1 MKPKFRIKT
10 IEDIALQFIKHNEP
24 RKENNI
30 IGSNKTLIDCKFVIK
45 KYNNSK
51 NSESSLSQSFERLV
65 PIDDKENK
73 ENISLNG
80 NNKIKKLMEF
90 YKLPPKELGDE
101 EECTFHTDIG
111 NDSLWEVNSQKTLKI
126 ISSIEEKLKEIKQ
139 IKYNKKLFFNLNYQN
154 IYDSITEIYY
164 PLLQNLE
171 SIGSLKSMTNNTL
184 SCIEFFCTH
193 DSIFELLPLKNN
205 NKTNSTNSSFIS
217 INSALGE
224 FMDELKIFES
234 VEISLILFIM
244 HIILEVKIEYLDN
257 FNEDDI
263 LEVYHDSY
271 SIIQKL
277 YETIILM
284 VLFNDNCKNAN
295 KKNGDDITS
304 SNNKKNKGPNNT
316 ISFESLCLKY
326 ALDYYK
332 YLQKPNNNENI
343 ISKINENVSSINKML
358 FNSCTILF
366 GNLILFKKDSG
377 NLDSPDKEEMVFLH
391 KNNNANTSTSSTINN
406 QKEKIFLSKEFLDQ
420 YICYKT
426 MYIYFTK
433 EKKEKDKEK
442 EKEKGNLTPNK
453 STEKNKKENTTTEKG
468 DSEIDNFETIRQ
480 ANSDVIL
487 KKLTSVSSSYKEIS
501 NCFVL
506 YYTNFKILIEKNKVK
521 PPFLPPLDT
530 KKYTY
535 SLILDLDETLVHY
548 IEEENRAYVQVRPYA
563 DYFLNEMAKYFE
575 LVIFTAAAEDYA
587 DIVLNE
593 LDKNKLINYKL
604 YRKHTEQIN
613 GVFIKDLS
621 KLGRDLSKIL
631 IVDNN
636 KDNFTLQPDNGLHIC
651 SFDGDLNDDELYH
664 LSGDL
669 MKIIE
674 ANQKDIRPIV
684 KEISDIMKKR
694 YESKDVVLE

>member
-1 MKPKFRIKT
+1 MKPKFKIKT

-24 RKENNI
+24 RKENI
-30 IGSNKTLIDCKFVIK
+30 IGSNKTLIDYKFFIK

-80 NNKIKKLMEF
+80 NNNKIKKLMEF

-126 ISSIEEKLKEIKQ
+126 ISNVEEKLKEIKQ

-171 SIGSLKSMTNNTL
+171 SIGALKSMTNNTL

-193 DSIFELLPLKNN
+193 DSIFELMPTKNN
-205 NKTNSTNSSFIS
+205 NKLNNTNNSFT
-217 INSALGE
+217 INNSPLGE
-224 FMDELKIFES
+224 LLDELKILEN

-244 HIILEVKIEYLDN
+244 HIILEAKIEYLDN

-263 LEVYHDSY
+263 LAIYYDSY
-271 SIIQKL
+271 SAIQKL
-277 YETIILM
+277 YEIIILM
-284 VLFNDNCKNAN
+284 VLFNDNCKNN
-295 KKNGDDITS
+295 KKNGDDLS
-304 SNNKKNKGPNNT
+304 SNNNKKNKSANNT

-326 ALDYYK
+326 ALEYYK
-332 YLQKPNNNENI
+332 FLQKPNNNENI
-343 ISKINENVSSINKML
+343 ISKINENISSINKML

-366 GNLILFKKDSG
+366 GNLILFKSDSG
-377 NLDSPDKEEMVFLH
+377 NLESPDKEEMIFLK
-391 KNNNANTSTSSTINN
+391 KNNNSNTSTSSTLNN
-406 QKEKIFLSKEFLDQ
+406 QKEKIFLSKEFFDQ

-433 EKKEKDKEK
+433 EKDKEK
-442 EKEKGNLTPNK
+442 ANQTPNK
-453 STEKNKKENTTTEKG
+453 SVEKNKKENTTSEKG
-468 DSEIDNFETIRQ
+468 DSEIDNFETLKQ
-480 ANSDVIL
+480 MNSDVIL
-487 KKLTSVSSSYKEIS
+487 KKLTSISSSYKEIS
-501 NCFVL
+501 NCLVI
-506 YYTNFKILIEKNKVK
+506 YYSNFKILIERNKVK

-575 LVIFTAAAEDYA
+575 IVIFTAAAEDYA

-636 KDNFTLQPDNGLHIC
+636 KDNFTLQPDTGLHIC
-651 SFDGDLNDDELYH
+651 SFVGDQNDDELYH

-674 ANQKDIRPIV
+674 SNKKDIRPII
-684 KEISDIMKKR
+684 KEISEIMKKR
-694 YESKDVVLE
+694 YENKDVVLE